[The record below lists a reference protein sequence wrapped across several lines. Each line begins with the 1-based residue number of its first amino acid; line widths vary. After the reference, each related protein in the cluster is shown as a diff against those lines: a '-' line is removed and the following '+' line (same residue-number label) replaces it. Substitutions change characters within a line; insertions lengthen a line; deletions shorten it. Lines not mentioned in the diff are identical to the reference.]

1 VDNRSNGQE
10 KKGARAGGAARR
22 RAIPAAVARRSWPIS
37 VIWAPSCTRSGPG
50 EGSRYRGSY
59 RTSKMTDRGRVK
71 ALHGGGRHG
80 VAGERRGAVL
90 ARVWAALH
98 MVPHQR
104 DTRKLPRAER
114 PAERNY
120 SSWRCTGK
128 RQSGCCRKLGAP
140 KISAKRSWG
149 RGNAHRG
156 WDWPEARR
164 RAVVDDG
171 GGGPTSP
178 AAMSG
183 QIRRR
188 GSGSGGLEVCGGLG
202 WPEGSCR

>member
-1 VDNRSNGQE
+1 VVLTGRP
-10 KKGARAGGAARR
+10 RR
-22 RAIPAAVARRSWPIS
+22 RIGVGSRLSTVEGGTGSPANGAVRSWLEFGL
-37 VIWAPSCTRSGPG
+37 CFTRFRTSATL
-50 EGSRYRGSY
+50 ESYRGLWS
-59 RTSKMTDRGRVK
+59 RGIG
-71 ALHGGGRHG
+71 H
-80 VAGERRGAVL
+80 
-90 ARVWAALH
+90 
-98 MVPHQR
+98 
-104 DTRKLPRAER
+104 RAER
-114 PAERNY
+114 PVERNY
-120 SSWRCTGK
+120 SSRRCTGK
-128 RQSGCCRKLGAP
+128 RRSGCCRKLGAP

-188 GSGSGGLEVCGGLG
+188 GSGSGVLEVCGGLG